1 MSDELLPYYHQEL
14 AFLRRMG
21 AQFAEA
27 HPKIAGRLRLDPDM
41 AEDPHVA
48 RMVEAF
54 AFLNARTRR
63 KLDDDFP
70 EIAEAMLQILYPH
83 YLTPAPSMA
92 IVQFTL
98 NDAQAEMAEGYRL
111 ERGTTIETEP
121 IEGQPCRFRTC
132 QPVQLWPLEVSA
144 AEFRGQPIKAP
155 AGPPAGEARAAV
167 RIELRRRSPK
177 LSLGEVPLTSLRFF
191 LHGQSQLVGSLYQ
204 LLFCNVLGVVVASSD
219 EDKQAVVLEPSC
231 LRAVGFEREEAALEQ
246 GVRSFPGYRLLTE
259 FFSFPQKFHFFEIA
273 GIPPSA
279 VSRLDDTLVLYI
291 LLDRHVPEL
300 ERHVER
306 QTFRLGCTP
315 IVNTFRQRAEPI
327 TLTQR
332 LPEYRVE
339 PDARRPHAHE
349 VYSIDRVIGTAPDGS
364 ETEYFPF
371 YSLQHGGAIRERAYW
386 HASRRAAPRGG
397 GSDVYLMLVDSQFQ
411 PRAERAILDIEI
423 TCTNRDLAHRLPFG
437 GGQPR
442 LQVAS
447 GAPPARLVC
456 LTPPTRS
463 QRPALRRGTLWRLVS
478 HLSLNHLSLTDGP
491 RGAEALR
498 EILRLYD
505 FADSAETRAMIDGL
519 TNVATRRVVGRVG
532 HGRRSGVCRGLEVVL
547 TLDEEKFSG
556 GGLFLMATVLERFLG
571 LYVSLNSFTETA
583 VAIRGREEQLHR
595 WPPRAGERVLL

>member
-14 AFLRRMG
+14 AFLRRLG
-21 AQFAEA
+21 AQFAES

-70 EIAEAMLQILYPH
+70 EIAESMLQILYPH
-83 YLTPAPSMA
+83 YLAPVPSMA
-92 IVQFTL
+92 IVQFIL

-111 ERGTTIETEP
+111 DTGVSIETES
-121 IEGQPCRFRTC
+121 IDGQPCRFRTC
-132 QPVQLWPLEVSA
+132 HPVQLWPLDLRGVEY
-144 AEFRGQPIKAP
+144 RGQPLRTP
-155 AGPPAGEARAAV
+155 AAPPAGEALAAV
-167 RIELRRRSPK
+167 RIELRRRSSK
-177 LSLGEVPLTSLRFF
+177 VQLSDIPLSSLRFF
-191 LHGQSQLVGSLYQ
+191 LHGQSQLVGALYQ
-204 LLFCNVLGVVVASSD
+204 QLFCNALGVVVASSD
-219 EDKQAVVLEPSC
+219 EDKQAVVLPADC
-231 LRAVGFEREEAALEQ
+231 LQAVGFAGDEAALEY
-246 GVRSFPGYRLLTE
+246 GARSFPGYGLLTE
-259 FFSFPQKFHFFEIA
+259 FFAFPQKFHFLDVVD
-273 GIPPSA
+273 IPPRA
-279 VSRLDDTLVLYI
+279 VARLNDSLVLYI
-291 LLDRHVPEL
+291 LLDRHDPDL
-300 ERHVER
+300 ERHVE
-306 QTFRLGCTP
+306 QGTFRLGCAP

-349 VYSIDRVIGTAPDGS
+349 VYSVDRVVGTAPDGS

-371 YSLQHGGAIRERAYW
+371 YSLQHGGGVNRQSYW
-386 HASRRAAPRGG
+386 HAARRVSPGDG
-397 GSDVYLMLVDSQFQ
+397 GSDVYLMLVDSELQ
-411 PRAERAILDIEI
+411 PQAASAILDVEI
-423 TCTNRDLAHRLPFG
+423 TCTNRDLPQRLPFG

-447 GAPPARLVC
+447 GAPPARVVC
-456 LTPPTRS
+456 LTPPTRTH
-463 QRPALRRGTLWRLVS
+463 RPALRRGTLWRLVS
-478 HLSLNHLSLTDGP
+478 HLSLNHLSLADGT

-519 TNVATRRVVGRVG
+519 TNIATRRVVGRVG
-532 HGRRSGVCRGLEVVL
+532 RGRRRGVCRGLEVTL
-547 TLDEEKFSG
+547 TLDQEKFSG
-556 GGLFLMATVLERFLG
+556 GGLFLMAAALERFLA
-571 LYVSLNSFTETA
+571 LYVSLNSFTETV
-583 VAIRGREEQLHR
+583 VALRGREGELHR